1 MFTKNT
7 IFLSFLICTMAVRA
21 ICFGG
26 DPNSME
32 ENSELAELTSLV
44 LKLQQQMLDMQQA
57 HKQEIDSLKAE
68 VAELRKAQPSPEQQA
83 EDEAAALRELAESL
97 VDEVDE
103 PAKAPEETIFK
114 SGQLSLQKL
123 NPEISVSGDFIANYG
138 RRDDRRRRGDAFMR
152 GLELNFQS
160 YLDPFSRMKAV
171 THISEEGIHLEEAY
185 FTRFSVLENANLDI
199 GKFRQQFGVVNRWHE
214 DALDQVQYPLALRS
228 ILGDEGLSQT
238 GFSLDWALPMWGN
251 TCQGLTVQIT
261 GTDNEHLFPGDTR
274 GNPNLLFHYK
284 NYRDLSRDTY
294 LEFGL
299 SGLLGWNDEWNVMPP
314 GATTLQTTHQTLGTR
329 VYGADMSVLWEP
341 ADRALYRN
349 VEWRSEIYV
358 LDRDIIATNDSG
370 RDNLDAWGAYSYVQS
385 KVARN
390 LDVGVRVDYYKPDS
404 KSYANITNASLAPLA
419 YPSSDPH
426 RWQLCPYLTW
436 WQSEFVKYRWEYD
449 YAWGRGMED
458 PEHILWFQAIF
469 AAGPHKH
476 ERY

>member
-1 MFTKNT
+1 MLTRNVVPA
-7 IFLSFLICTMAVRA
+7 SFLVCTIVSSVV
-21 ICFGG
+21 CFGNG
-26 DPNSME
+26 ETNKSKDD
-32 ENSELAELTSLV
+32 ELDGLKSIV
-44 LKLQQQMLDMQQA
+44 LKLQQQMTEMQQT
-57 HKQEIDSLKAE
+57 HRQEIDFLKAE
-68 VAELRKAQPSPEQQA
+68 VAELRKGQPTPEQQA
-83 EDEAAALRELAESL
+83 EDEAAALRRLAESM
-97 VDEVDE
+97 VDQTQE
-103 PAKAPEETIFK
+103 PSKTPEETIFK

-123 NPEISVSGDFIANYG
+123 NPEISVSGDFIAHYG
-138 RRDDRRRRGDAFMR
+138 RRDDARRRGDAFMR

-171 THISEEGIHLEEAY
+171 THISEEGIDVEEAY
-185 FTRFSVLENANLDI
+185 FTRFSVFENTNLDI

-238 GFSLDWALPMWGN
+238 GVSLDLALPMWGN
-251 TCQGLTVQIT
+251 TCQALTLQVT

-299 SGLLGWNDEWNVMPP
+299 SGLLGWNDEWNVLPT

-358 LDRDIIATNDSG
+358 LDRDIMAPDDSG
-370 RDNLDAWGAYSYVQS
+370 RGNLNAWGAYSYLQS

-419 YPSSDPH
+419 YTSSNPH
-426 RWQLCPYLTW
+426 RWQICPYLTW

-449 YAWGRGMED
+449 YAWGRGMEN

>member
-1 MFTKNT
+1 MLPKNVIT
-7 IFLSFLICTMAVRA
+7 TGLLVCTMAISAV
-21 ICFGG
+21 CFGSIQ
-26 DPNSME
+26 DSNDRDNE
-32 ENSELAELTSLV
+32 LSELKALV
-44 LKLQQQMLDMQQA
+44 LKMQQQMSEMQETQ
-57 HKQEIDSLKAE
+57 KKEIGALKAE
-68 VAELRKAQPSPEQQA
+68 IAELRKGAEQVQA
-83 EDEAAALRELAESL
+83 EDEGAALRQLAQSL
-97 VDEVDE
+97 VGEEQE
-103 PAKAPEETIFK
+103 PAKTPEETVFK

-123 NPEISVSGDFIANYG
+123 NPEISVSGDFIAHYG
-138 RRDDRRRRGDAFMR
+138 RRDDARRRADAFMR

-171 THISEEGIHLEEAY
+171 THISEEGIDVEEAY
-185 FTRFSVLENANLDI
+185 FTRFSVLKNANLDI

-214 DALDQVQYPLALRS
+214 DALDQVQYPLTLRS
-228 ILGDEGLSQT
+228 ILGDEGLAQT
-238 GFSLDWALPMWGN
+238 GASLDWTLPMWGN
-251 TCQGLTVQIT
+251 TCQGLTLQVT
-261 GTDNEHLFPGDTR
+261 GTDNEHLFAGDKL
-274 GNPNLLFHYK
+274 GNPNFLVHYK

-299 SGLLGWNDEWNVMPP
+299 SALLGWNDEWSVMRGPLP
-314 GATTLQTTHQTLGTR
+314 LKTTHDTLATR

-358 LDRDIIATNDSG
+358 LDRDIMAPDDSG
-370 RDNLDAWGAYSYVQS
+370 RDNLNAWGAYSYLQS

-404 KSYANITNASLAPLA
+404 KDYANVTGASLTPLA
-419 YPSSDPH
+419 YTSSSPH
-426 RWQLCPYLTW
+426 RWQICPYLTW

-458 PEHILWFQAIF
+458 PEHILWFQALF
-469 AAGPHKH
+469 AVGPHKH